1 MVLRCISGTAR
12 RFFVL
17 GKRELLCPRLRRG
30 GRPRIIAANQGFCM
44 GRFIRN
50 PFMVPAGMAA
60 LAAGLLIAGVL
71 ITPAS
76 AQQRIG
82 EAAAVQ
88 NQVVRV
94 SGGTTAG
101 LSTGGSV
108 FRNETIR
115 TAAASSARLVF
126 LDQTNLSV
134 GPSSSVVL
142 NQFVYTGGSAAQAVG
157 VNLVRGAFRFTTGAS
172 DKNAYRINTP
182 VATIGV
188 RGTVLDIS
196 SQGRQTMV
204 TMVDNSQALVCSI
217 AARQCLQLN
226 GVGDSVVVTAA
237 GVVRVPAGS
246 PRFSFASNCTGNICG
261 NTLIADAGNIDL
273 LCGR

>member
-1 MVLRCISGTAR
+1 MRFKDLLKTA
-12 RFFVL
+12 
-17 GKRELLCPRLRRG
+17 LL
-30 GRPRIIAANQGFCM
+30 A
-44 GRFIRN
+44 
-50 PFMVPAGMAA
+50 AA
-60 LAAGLLIAGVL
+60 LSAAAD
-71 ITPAS
+71 TAS

-88 NQVVRV
+88 NQVQRV
-94 SGGTTAG
+94 SASGTAG
-101 LSTGGSV
+101 LSVGGPV

-115 TAAASSARLVF
+115 TGAASAARLVF
-126 LDQTNLSV
+126 LDQTNLAV

-142 NQFVYTGGSAAQAVG
+142 NQFVYSGGSTAQAIG

-172 DKNAYRINTP
+172 DKNAYKINTP

-196 SQGRQTMV
+196 SQGGRTLV

-217 AARQCLQLN
+217 AARQCVTLS
-226 GVGDSVVVTAA
+226 GAGDSVIVTAG
-237 GVVRVPAGS
+237 GVVRVPPGT
-246 PRFSFASNCTGNICG
+246 PRFSFAANCTGGICNG
-261 NTLIADAGNIDL
+261 NTVIADAGTGDL